1 MRRVGVGEPAEP
13 ERDDR
18 DTAVGGLEDCAGVA
32 AHATHSKETAA
43 NRTFAVRAACH
54 NRGVTDE
61 TLKQEIEVDSDAG
74 LRAKIHDLLGDVER
88 HHGGRRIRRL
98 ELEQRA
104 DHVAVYATFL
114 SHMRE
119 PPVTR

>member
-1 MRRVGVGEPAEP
+1 
-13 ERDDR
+13 
-18 DTAVGGLEDCAGVA
+18 
-32 AHATHSKETAA
+32 
-43 NRTFAVRAACH
+43 
-54 NRGVTDE
+54 VTDE

-98 ELEQRA
+98 ELEQRS

-114 SHMRE
+114 SHLRE
-119 PPVTR
+119 PA

>member
-1 MRRVGVGEPAEP
+1 MADESLEREVQLDPDAE
-13 ERDDR
+13 
-18 DTAVGGLEDCAGVA
+18 
-32 AHATHSKETAA
+32 
-43 NRTFAVRAACH
+43 
-54 NRGVTDE
+54 
-61 TLKQEIEVDSDAG
+61 

-114 SHMRE
+114 SHVRE
-119 PPVTR
+119 PAT